1 MILAIY
7 MEIIMAKAS
16 NTNRKPVIITF
27 KPKDKRSTSKDKQ
40 EILAS
45 AIDDGDINFVTAE
58 TVSRQARPV
67 ASGEDLMKVGYD
79 VNRYEAPILM
89 ANLTQAEID
98 KLKKDKNVVR
108 VEEDGEMHALDGPDA
123 LAQTTPVGITQVKA
137 PAAWPSSQ
145 GEGIKVFICDTGID
159 SDHPDL
165 VANLRTGK
173 SFVPTESSTEDFH
186 GHGTHCAGTVAA
198 VHNNIGVVGV
208 APYAY
213 LYPVKVLSSTGS
225 GQWSWLIAAL
235 DWIMSKKGARVASMS
250 LGGGGAPQA
259 LGDMCEAAYDDGVL
273 LVAAAGNSGPGN
285 NTVGFP
291 AKYPHVM
298 AISAVDS
305 ADIIAGFSS
314 RGPEVEVCAPG
325 VSVLSTTRGGGYGT
339 MSGTSMACP
348 HVSGVAAL
356 AWGSHRS
363 CTNKQVRWLLNTFV
377 DKVGDQDPEKYGK
390 GRVDANASAFWI
402 GTPPEH
408 TL

>member
-1 MILAIY
+1 MP
-7 MEIIMAKAS
+7 KS
-16 NTNRKPVIITF
+16 PKKNKRKPVIITF
-27 KPKDKRSTSKDKQ
+27 KKKDKRSTGDDKQ
-40 EILAS
+40 AILQS
-45 AIDDGDINFVTAE
+45 AISSEVNFIT
-58 TVSRQARPV
+58 SNDFSKQARAV
-67 ASGEDLMKVGYD
+67 GSGEDIGAVGYD
-79 VNRYEAPILM
+79 VNRYEAPLLM
-89 ANLTQAEID
+89 ANLTQDEID
-98 KLKKDKNVVR
+98 KLKKHKDIAR
-108 VEEDGEMHALDGPDA
+108 IEADGEMHALDAPGA
-123 LAQTTPVGITQVKA
+123 LAQTIPVGVNQVKA

-159 SDHPDL
+159 SNHPDL

-198 VHNNIGVVGV
+198 ATNNSQIVGV

-225 GQWSWLIAAL
+225 GNWSWLIAAL
-235 DWIMSKKGARVASMS
+235 DWIMDKKGARVASMS

-259 LGDMCEAAYDDGVL
+259 LADMCEAAYDDGVL

-305 ADIIAGFSS
+305 SDVIAGFSS
-314 RGPEVEVCAPG
+314 RGPEIEVCAPG
-325 VSVLSTTRGGGYGT
+325 VSIISTTRGGGTGP

-356 AWGSHRS
+356 AWGSHRGS
-363 CTNKQVRWLLNTFV
+363 NNKQVRWLLNTFN
-377 DKVGDQDPEKYGK
+377 DNVGDQDPEKYGK
-390 GRVDANASAFWI
+390 GRVDANTAAFYMGNPTEFVI
-402 GTPPEH
+402 
-408 TL
+408 

>member
-1 MILAIY
+1 MP
-7 MEIIMAKAS
+7 KS
-16 NTNRKPVIITF
+16 PKKNKRKPVIITF
-27 KPKDKRSTSKDKQ
+27 KKKDKRSTGDDKQ
-40 EILAS
+40 EILQS
-45 AIDDGDINFVTAE
+45 AISSEVNFVT
-58 TVSRQARPV
+58 SNDFSKQARAV
-67 ASGEDLMKVGYD
+67 GSGEDIRAVGYD
-79 VNRYEAPILM
+79 VNRYEAPLLM
-89 ANLTQAEID
+89 ANLTQDEID
-98 KLKKDKNVVR
+98 KLKKHKDVAR
-108 VEEDGEMHALDGPDA
+108 IESDGEMHALDNPGTFA
-123 LAQTTPVGITQVKA
+123 ETIPVGVNQVKA

-165 VANLRTGK
+165 VSNLRTGK

-198 VHNNIGVVGV
+198 ATNNSQIVGV

-213 LYPVKVLSSTGS
+213 LYPVKVLSSSGS
-225 GQWSWLIAAL
+225 GNWSWLIAAL
-235 DWIMSKKGARVASMS
+235 DWIMDKKGARVASMS

-259 LGDMCEAAYDDGVL
+259 LADMCEAAYDDGVL

-305 ADIIAGFSS
+305 SDVIAGFSS
-314 RGPEVEVCAPG
+314 RGPEIEVCAPG
-325 VSVLSTTRGGGYGT
+325 VSIISTTRGGGTGP

-356 AWGSHRS
+356 AWGSHRGS
-363 CTNKQVRWLLNTFV
+363 NNKQVRWLLNTFN
-377 DKVGDQDPEKYGK
+377 DNVGDQDPEKYGK
-390 GRVDANASAFWI
+390 GRVDANTAAFYM
-402 GTPPEH
+402 GNPPEFV
-408 TL
+408 L